1 MVRRRTASA
10 VAAGKDDMSTEP
22 DLAEVRER
30 ARSALPEAC
39 AIAMH
44 HFEKAAGG
52 WEKGPGQI
60 VTEADLAID
69 RLLHERLRRPGE
81 AWLSEETAD
90 DGSRLEQASCWVVD
104 PIDGTR
110 SFAEGKPEF
119 SICIGYL
126 VERRPV
132 FGIVANPAT
141 GEVFEAVVGRG
152 AFLDGRRLEPLAD
165 VEVAR
170 PRIAA
175 SRTEVKKRPL
185 AWLAPDAV
193 WTMLGSLALKLVFVA
208 AKRFDAYVTL
218 RRTNDWDIAAADVIL
233 QEVGVQLVDPSG
245 QRIRYDRQRPS
256 HPGLIAAPPR
266 LRDRMVGR
274 IAQTFPVP

>member
-1 MVRRRTASA
+1 MT
-10 VAAGKDDMSTEP
+10 TEI
-22 DLAEVRER
+22 DLTEILGR
-30 ARSALPEAC
+30 ARAVLPEAS
-39 AIAMH
+39 AIAMRN
-44 HFEKAAGG
+44 FRAAVGS

-60 VTEADLAID
+60 VTEADVAID

-90 DGSRLEQASCWVVD
+90 DRSRLAGRTCWVVD

-126 VERRPV
+126 VDWQPV
-132 FGIVANPAT
+132 MGIVANPAT
-141 GEVFEAVVGRG
+141 GETFEAVAGRG
-152 AFLDGRRLEPLAD
+152 ATLNGQPLPRLAD
-165 VEVAR
+165 GPIAQ

-175 SRTEVKKRPL
+175 SRTEVRKRPL

-193 WTMLGSLALKLVFVA
+193 WTMLGSLALKLAFVA
-208 AKRFDAYVTL
+208 AGRFDAYVTL

-233 QEVGVQLVDPSG
+233 REVGIRLAEPDGTSVRYDKEQPTHQGLVAAPAG
-245 QRIRYDRQRPS
+245 LQRILLDR
-256 HPGLIAAPPR
+256 L
-266 LRDRMVGR
+266 
-274 IAQTFPVP
+274 AQAFPVR